1 MRTIFTIMLMV
12 GLACFVASTASAQ
25 VTVYSPAVTVP
36 APIVAPPAVVYR
48 PFVPA
53 VVAPPVVVYRPFVPA
68 PVVVAPRAVYYGP
81 RAVVRTRFF
90 VPGQPIRN
98 YWRAVLP

>member
-1 MRTIFTIMLMV
+1 MMRSLLAVLVVVALCGFTV
-12 GLACFVASTASAQ
+12 STASAQ
-25 VTVYSPAVTVP
+25 VTVYSPV
-36 APIVAPPAVVYR
+36 
-48 PFVPA
+48 
-53 VVAPPVVVYRPFVPA
+53 VPA
-68 PVVVAPRAVYYGP
+68 PVVAPPAFVYRPPVVVPPVVAYRPVVPAPVVTYSPVVPAPVYYGP